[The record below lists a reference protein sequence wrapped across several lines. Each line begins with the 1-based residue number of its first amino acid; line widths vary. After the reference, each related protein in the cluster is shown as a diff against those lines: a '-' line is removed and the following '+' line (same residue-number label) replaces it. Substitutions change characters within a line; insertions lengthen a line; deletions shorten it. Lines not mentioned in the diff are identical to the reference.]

1 MVDNEQFESSGEYGR
16 CYVSIRN
23 AAQIKEVK
31 REKIFNK
38 GEFEV
43 NSFEFF
49 TFVTV
54 CFRRINLT
62 IVLIKFRSEEHTSE
76 LQSRPHLVCRLL
88 LEKKKKKKTNI

>member
-1 MVDNEQFESSGEYGR
+1 M
-16 CYVSIRN
+16 SIRN

-38 GEFEV
+38 DEFEV

-54 CFRRINLT
+54 YFRRINLT
-62 IVLIKFRSEEHTSE
+62 ILLIKFFLTGE
-76 LQSRPHLVCRLL
+76 
-88 LEKKKKKKTNI
+88 